1 MGQLKIGPK
10 HRISGV
16 FQERTDIE
24 EDVVPIDEEKE
35 SLKSQIIDLEAS
47 LQKRAKLSVIETVRE
62 VKTVEIV
69 EKPIEVIKYIEK
81 IIEVPVEKIIEVI
94 KEVNVVEY
102 KIVEKPTE
110 VIEQVE
116 KLVKVIPKWVFGIV
130 TVETLLLIYLLV
142 K

>member
-10 HRISGV
+10 QRISSV

-24 EDVVPIDEEKE
+24 EDVILIDEEKE

-81 IIEVPVEKIIEVI
+81 IIEIPVEKIVEVI